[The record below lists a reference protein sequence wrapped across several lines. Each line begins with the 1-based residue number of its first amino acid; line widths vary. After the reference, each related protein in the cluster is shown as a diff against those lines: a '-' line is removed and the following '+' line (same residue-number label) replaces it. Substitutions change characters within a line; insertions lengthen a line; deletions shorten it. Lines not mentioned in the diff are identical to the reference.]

1 MSLVA
6 ALMLAQV
13 VSQPPAPPMPPA
25 PPAPAAAPAPPSSPL
40 QITPVPAPDRPLG
53 PDIGVG
59 TDELG
64 EEIVILARKLRLVHV
79 HLLRTSHDG
88 DAICN
93 VLRSSG
99 DTEVDQLTCDA
110 AKACAQKLPDR
121 KTPPEKM
128 IQCTREEQARRVE
141 ELAERRIEEEFKN

>member
-1 MSLVA
+1 
-6 ALMLAQV
+6 MLAQAV
-13 VSQPPAPPMPPA
+13 VQPPAPPVPPA
-25 PPAPAAAPAPPSSPL
+25 PPAPAASPAPPR
-40 QITPVPAPDRPLG
+40 ITPVPAPDRPLG

-59 TDELG
+59 TDEIG

-88 DAICN
+88 DAVCK
-93 VLRSSG
+93 VLRTSG
-99 DTEVDQLTCDA
+99 DAEVDQLTCDA

-121 KTPPEKM
+121 KTPAEQM

-141 ELAERRIEEEFKN
+141 ELAEKRIEEEFKN